1 MKHRESTIYILQEIN
16 EYSLCGRTMVILV
29 EDINKKVKLPPQDFR
44 GEFYFSGAKVP
55 VDSKIPFI
63 ILLQKQL

>member
-29 EDINKKVKLPPQDFR
+29 EDINKK
-44 GEFYFSGAKVP
+44 
-55 VDSKIPFI
+55 
-63 ILLQKQL
+63 